1 MTSPTAKRQQQSE
14 ANQSKDFAWTVP
26 LDSGARPGESFIST
40 DEKAKISAVNF
51 PAELKFNVPV
61 DLEGSKYAFKTVKE
75 GMTSNSDLAKNFADM
90 KQLNP
95 QQVVDPLGLDDATIT
110 KVMSW

>member
-1 MTSPTAKRQQQSE
+1 MASPTAKRQQQSE

-110 KVMSW
+110 KIMS